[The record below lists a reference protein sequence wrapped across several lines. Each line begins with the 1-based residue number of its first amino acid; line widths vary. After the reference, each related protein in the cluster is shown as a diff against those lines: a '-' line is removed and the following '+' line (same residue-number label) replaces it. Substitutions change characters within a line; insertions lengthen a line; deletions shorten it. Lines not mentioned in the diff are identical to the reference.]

1 MGNKG
6 GVAVA
11 FTYDDCT
18 NFCFVGSHLAARA
31 KRLKERAQ
39 NYRDIVEKMKGILL
53 QKGSEFLHQYDYVF
67 WGGDLN
73 YRINLKD
80 GPGYDTEGE
89 FRTVLKMISDK
100 QFDPLY
106 ENDQLREEKNHGRV
120 FSGFK
125 EAPIKFAPTYRM
137 VRGHHDYSNKRFQSP
152 SWTDRILWHT
162 RAGMEKN
169 VENLEYNGVFNMPQ
183 SDHRPVTARFKV
195 KTNIPYL
202 NVVRKGNFYGSE
214 NCDVHF
220 GSISFTYNEE
230 LATIDASN
238 LDADD
243 DEDDADARHVIQKPE
258 EATKKKDKKVSTM
271 KKVTRY
277 LFRSKKDTKEAKK
290 EKKTGKEK
298 QKRMSLVATLE
309 QTMLGEDRNETKDLY
324 LTLYSSFLEA
334 PLTSD
339 VITVPFDKETGE
351 VSG

>member
-1 MGNKG
+1 
-6 GVAVA
+6 
-11 FTYDDCT
+11 
-18 NFCFVGSHLAARA
+18 
-31 KRLKERAQ
+31 
-39 NYRDIVEKMKGILL
+39 MKGILL
-53 QKGSEFLHQYDYVF
+53 QKGSEFLHQFDYIF

-100 QFDPLY
+100 QFDELY
-106 ENDQLREEKNHGRV
+106 ENDQLREEKKHGRV

-125 EAPIKFAPTYRM
+125 EAPIAFAPTYRM

-152 SWTDRILWHT
+152 SWTDRILWRT

-169 VENLEYNGVFNMPQ
+169 VEMLEYKGVFNMTQ

-220 GSISFTYNEE
+220 GNISFTYNEQ

-243 DEDDADARHVIQKPE
+243 DEDDGDSSHVIQKPV
-258 EATKKKDKKVSTM
+258 EATKRKTKKVSTI

-277 LFRSKKDTKEAKK
+277 LFRIKKDTKETKK
-290 EKKTGKEK
+290 EKK
-298 QKRMSLVATLE
+298 LV
-309 QTMLGEDRNETKDLY
+309 K
-324 LTLYSSFLEA
+324 
-334 PLTSD
+334 
-339 VITVPFDKETGE
+339 I
-351 VSG
+351 SGNG